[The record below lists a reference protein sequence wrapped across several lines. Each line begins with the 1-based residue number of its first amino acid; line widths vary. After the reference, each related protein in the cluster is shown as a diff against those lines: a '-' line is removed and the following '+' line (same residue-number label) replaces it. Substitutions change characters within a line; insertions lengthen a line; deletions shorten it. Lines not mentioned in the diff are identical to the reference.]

1 VKAELG
7 FAATAPHLPLAARV
21 AREIVTPFRRF
32 PQRLRDRHFWEIQ
45 LLVLATAA
53 PHYIIEEVGFIRPLE
68 TFDGLTITLCVIP
81 LLYAAINFGWEGA
94 FLTGLWICILILPG
108 VGVWSHSFYH
118 WGGEVGQ
125 LMVTLPMGLLVAW
138 RVDREARQRQRAEQT
153 SASLGLLNEIGER
166 LSHALDVEQALPGV
180 VRLLVRG
187 LPVNSI
193 WLCLEPDAP
202 GGELR
207 VIREQRDG
215 VVAEAEFPVD
225 GLHHLAG
232 ETREL
237 VTLGDRLVVV
247 PLFGEEGAIGSLG
260 AAAPDG
266 STLDDDQIKL
276 LATAAHE
283 IRVAVENAR
292 LYEQRQDS
300 LKTYARQVTQ
310 AQEDERLRIARE
322 LHDETAQE
330 LVHLVRRI
338 ERLGEAEQ
346 ADVPQQVSELLTL
359 ARGTLQSVR
368 RFSRDLRPSVLD
380 DLGLVPAIE
389 LAVEATN
396 TRLSGGARLEVSGAP
411 RRLES
416 AVELALFRI
425 AQEALHNV
433 EKHAEATT
441 ASVRLSFDEGA
452 VRLAVADDGRGW
464 IVPSNVS
471 TLARAGK
478 LGVLGMRERAELV
491 GGTFELASVKGAG
504 SRVTVTIGA
513 PAAAGVSDPA

>member
-1 VKAELG
+1 MKAELG
-7 FAATAPHLPLAARV
+7 LAGSSEPSLRLRLLRDV
-21 AREIVTPFRRF
+21 ATPFRRL

-53 PHYIIEEVGFIRPLE
+53 PHYLIEVVGFDRPLE
-68 TFDGLTITLCVIP
+68 TFDGLTITLSVIP

-94 FLTGLWICILILPG
+94 FLTGLWITVLTLPG
-108 VGVWSHSFYH
+108 VGVWRHSYYH

-125 LMVTLPMGLLVAW
+125 LLVTLPMGLLVAW

-166 LSHALDVEQALPGV
+166 LSHTMDVEQALPGV
-180 VRLLVRG
+180 VRLLMRG
-187 LPVNSI
+187 LPVQCV
-193 WLCLEPDAP
+193 WLCLEPEARGGEPRVIEELCGDAP
-202 GGELR
+202 QDLEL
-207 VIREQRDG
+207 
-215 VVAEAEFPVD
+215 PVD
-225 GLHHLAG
+225 GLHRLAIETG
-232 ETREL
+232 EP
-237 VTLGDRLVVV
+237 VTLGERLVVV
-247 PLFGEEGAIGSLG
+247 PLIGEEGAIGSLG
-260 AAAPDG
+260 AAAPPDAKLG
-266 STLDDDQIKL
+266 DDQATL

-292 LYEQRQDS
+292 LSGQRQES
-300 LKTYARQVTQ
+300 LQTYARQVTQ

-330 LVHLVRRI
+330 LVHLVRRL
-338 ERLGEAEQ
+338 ERLGEAHQGE
-346 ADVPQQVSELLTL
+346 VPGQVEELLTL

-396 TRLSGGARLEVSGAP
+396 ARLAGGARLEVSGEA
-411 RRLES
+411 RRLGS

-425 AQEALHNV
+425 AQEALHNI
-433 EKHAEATT
+433 EKHADATS
-441 ASVRLSFDEGA
+441 ASVRLSFDDGT
-452 VRLAVADDGRGW
+452 VRLVVADDGRGW
-464 IVPSNVS
+464 SVPSNVS

-491 GGTFELASVKGAG
+491 GGTFELVSVQGAG

-513 PAAAGVSDPA
+513 QHQPAVAPRA